1 MGKRTIRLVTDK
13 KGGDRVV
20 VDYRGDRAYFP
31 PVKNNEGFSCR
42 WEDLLQPT
50 PRRLRPCGH
59 LANGTKQVHPWPLW
73 FDLTGASGV
82 PYQIDKSGGTGWIVP
97 DQVLPQFYVFEKNY
111 TNRMVSALRLDLA
124 MGSIGTRPYSPGSAG
139 VTADE
144 LSEAVAS
151 TIAGRLYVL
160 GIGRGG
166 RLLRYSAAGF
176 GSVSAMTGPAIA
188 SAPAPTPATATAPAR
203 ALPAVVAEGQARVGA
218 WPDPGR
224 QVTYV
229 CGTPLHRVDSSW
241 KHVNIAVDEN
251 TGAIRKLP
259 PTIDHC
265 LGIDPKGRWLF
276 APRERSSSTNL
287 MRYRLPAGDAA
298 DQCQPIIGWGVRL
311 VFSPDAKEVSLLRT
325 DEANRVRSYRL
336 DDIRETRATFDCQGG
351 CGDLVYHPTA
361 DLVVASVAGRIQA
374 FNRAGQMI
382 QDAVDLGGAK
392 LKNVQR
398 LYFAPSGRYL
408 LIDHIIKGQRM
419 LQAFRVKA
427 PAAGQEPATP

>member
-160 GIGRGG
+160 GIGKGFTVG
-166 RLLRYSAAGF
+166 VLPQLAALIVG
-176 GSVSAMTGPAIA
+176 
-188 SAPAPTPATATAPAR
+188 
-203 ALPAVVAEGQARVGA
+203 VVAV
-218 WPDPGR
+218 
-224 QVTYV
+224 
-229 CGTPLHRVDSSW
+229 
-241 KHVNIAVDEN
+241 
-251 TGAIRKLP
+251 
-259 PTIDHC
+259 
-265 LGIDPKGRWLF
+265 
-276 APRERSSSTNL
+276 
-287 MRYRLPAGDAA
+287 AA
-298 DQCQPIIGWGVRL
+298 
-311 VFSPDAKEVSLLRT
+311 
-325 DEANRVRSYRL
+325 
-336 DDIRETRATFDCQGG
+336 
-351 CGDLVYHPTA
+351 
-361 DLVVASVAGRIQA
+361 VASVAPA
-374 FNRAGQMI
+374 VRAGRVPPI
-382 QDAVDLGGAK
+382 RA
-392 LKNVQR
+392 
-398 LYFAPSGRYL
+398 
-408 LIDHIIKGQRM
+408 
-419 LQAFRVKA
+419 LQ
-427 PAAGQEPATP
+427 P